1 MDLAVELQILKLLE
15 LKNLKKSKIHNF
27 KQLKK
32 MELFKKN
39 QNKAERVARFI
50 VSLFLIP
57 APFIICANSI
67 YPIILSVL
75 GGILLFN
82 ALIGTCYIY
91 RFFGVNTC
99 EIK

>member
-1 MDLAVELQILKLLE
+1 MK
-15 LKNLKKSKIHNF
+15 
-27 KQLKK
+27 
-32 MELFKKN
+32 LFKTN

-57 APFIICANSI
+57 APLIICSCSI
-67 YPIILSVL
+67 YAITLCAL

-82 ALIGTCYIY
+82 ALIGTCFIY